1 MSAPVPPRRPSAA
14 VYRRRRLVFG
24 VGALAIILALV
35 LLIVRPGAGS
45 PSSSPT
51 PTPTIPLH
59 TATSTVTATPTPSVS
74 AAVDVSKLPRC
85 SPDVMEVSAL
95 VDGSSAQTYGASA
108 KPALTLSIKNAG
120 PTECYFNVGT
130 NAQVFTIT
138 SGSETYWKST
148 DCQSGATETLAVFK
162 PGQTLTSNPISWG
175 RTLSPSRAGGTCDAK
190 SPAVPAKGASY
201 FLRTSVDG
209 VDSGSSAQMILN

>member
-35 LLIVRPGAGS
+35 LLIVRPGSGTPDAT
-45 PSSSPT
+45 PS
-51 PTPTIPLH
+51 PTPTIPLP
-59 TATSTVTATPTPSVS
+59 TATKSATPTPTAS

-85 SPDVMEVSAL
+85 SPDVMEVSAQ
-95 VDGSSAQTYGASA
+95 VDGASAQTYGASA
-108 KPALTLSIKNAG
+108 KPALTLSITNTG
-120 PTECYFNVGT
+120 PSECYFNVGT

-148 DCQSGATETLAVFK
+148 DCQTGATETLAVFK

-209 VDSGSSAQMILN
+209 VDSTSSAQMILN